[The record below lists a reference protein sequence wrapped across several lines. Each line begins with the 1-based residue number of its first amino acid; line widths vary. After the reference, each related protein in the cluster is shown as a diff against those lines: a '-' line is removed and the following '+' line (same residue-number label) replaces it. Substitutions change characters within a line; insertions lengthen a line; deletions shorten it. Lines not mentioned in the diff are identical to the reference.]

1 MSSVARK
8 ALVRW
13 AREGY
18 QPSADWLL
26 VTIANANEKPVIRV
40 LEDCEFGAEYE
51 VTCPTL
57 QVEVLS
63 YRYRDTGNK
72 DIISKFLA
80 KESK

>member
-8 ALVRW
+8 ALLRW

-18 QPSADWLL
+18 QPAPEWLL
-26 VTIANANEKPVIRV
+26 VTIANAGEKPVIRV

>member
-8 ALVRW
+8 ALLRW

-26 VTIANANEKPVIRV
+26 ITIVNAGEKPVIRV
-40 LEDCEFGAEYE
+40 MEDCEFGQEYA

-57 QVEVLS
+57 EVEVLS
-63 YRYRDTGNK
+63 YRYRDAGNK
-72 DIISKFLA
+72 DIISRYVI
-80 KESK
+80 EEEV